1 MKDYAAPYPGDLADG
16 LGFLD
21 RAIDAR
27 RPPRRD
33 PSVAVILPCHDE
45 AAAIGQTVRQ
55 FRAALPQAQ
64 IYVYDNNSTDDTARI
79 ARDAGAIVRFEPR
92 KGKGNVVRRMFAD
105 VEADVYVMA
114 DGDATYDAAS
124 APAMIAR
131 LLDRKLDMVNG
142 ARIST
147 DSAAYRAG
155 HRFGNRLLT
164 GLVQALFS
172 RQFDDM
178 LSGYRVFSR
187 RFVKSFPALSQG
199 FEIETELTV
208 HTLQLRM
215 PADEIATPYYARPEN
230 SASKLSTYR
239 DGFRILKMIG
249 LLVKEEKP
257 LQFFA
262 ALAAILALPSAAVFL
277 SILAEFMDTGLVAR
291 FPSLFVSLTGIGLAA
306 LSLVCAVILE
316 TVARGRREARYMT
329 YLQIPGPED
338 SQIPGRRPAP

>member
-1 MKDYAAPYPGDLADG
+1 MRDYATPYDTDLMGSGLLGDDLFDRPAGARAPAMTE
-16 LGFLD
+16 
-21 RAIDAR
+21 
-27 RPPRRD
+27 PR
-33 PSVAVILPCHDE
+33 VAVILPCHNE
-45 AAAIGQTVRQ
+45 AAAIGQTVRA
-55 FRAALPQAQ
+55 FRAALPRAE
-64 IYVYDNNSTDDTARI
+64 IYVYDNNSTDDTAAL
-79 ARDAGAIVRFEPR
+79 ARAAGALVRHEPR

-105 VEADVYVMA
+105 VDADVYVMA
-114 DGDATYDAAS
+114 DGDATYDAPS

-131 LLDRKLDMVNG
+131 LREGGLDMVNG
-142 ARIST
+142 ARRSR
-147 DSAAYRAG
+147 DDAAYRAG

-164 GLVQALFS
+164 GLVRRLFS

-215 PADEIATPYYARPEN
+215 PADEIETPYYARPAN
-230 SASKLSTYR
+230 STSKLSTCS

-257 LQFFA
+257 MQFFSAIA
-262 ALAAILALPSAAVFL
+262 ALLFLPSAAVFL
-277 SILAEFMDTGLVAR
+277 SVLGDFLETGLVAR
-291 FPSLFVSLTGIGLAA
+291 FPSLFVSLSGIGLAA

-329 YLQIPGPED
+329 YLQIPGP
-338 SQIPGRRPAP
+338 QG